1 MANSDAAQ
9 RALLKHLGPWAGE
22 VDVPRGGKRAKVI
35 QAPSSVLGD
44 AMYNYDTFTL
54 SVNESVL
61 ITATVWPNKRLY
73 LASFFHRATPAALA
87 AARVNL
93 EGRTLAGLGMQWV
106 KECAVAAGCVEVF
119 LDDDWRNPSNPA
131 MNSEALAASAEA
143 ALAEAGLL
151 KRAGRMLNKSVEVA
165 DLEAYLERVRV
176 GGYYGQWGFEHNGR
190 VDTADMLTLNASFV
204 DMGL

>member
-1 MANSDAAQ
+1 
-9 RALLKHLGPWAGE
+9 
-22 VDVPRGGKRAKVI
+22 
-35 QAPSSVLGD
+35 
-44 AMYNYDTFTL
+44 
-54 SVNESVL
+54 
-61 ITATVWPNKRLY
+61 
-73 LASFFHRATPAALA
+73 
-87 AARVNL
+87 
-93 EGRTLAGLGMQWV
+93 
-106 KECAVAAGCVEVF
+106 
-119 LDDDWRNPSNPA
+119 
-131 MNSEALAASAEA
+131 MNSGRRLSAPDSRLRPPPGSPGGLPASPASVVEA